1 MQQLFFA
8 PFNKKGKLP
17 TEEQLTRGTEY
28 QWDFP
33 AERSFT
39 VENTNNVIKEGQ
51 TRVLKKNQMIIKGMG
66 IKIVDLTASGMPA
79 CDSPVV
85 RQLAGRAPTK
95 GQYGL
100 AYDHFKA
107 LG

>member
-1 MQQLFFA
+1 
-8 PFNKKGKLP
+8 
-17 TEEQLTRGTEY
+17 
-28 QWDFP
+28 
-33 AERSFT
+33 
-39 VENTNNVIKEGQ
+39 
-51 TRVLKKNQMIIKGMG
+51 MIIKGRG